1 MLFYSAPTTPSL
13 AGKVDELTTLLKNAQ
28 NLIVVLTA
36 LLITG
41 GTGILAAWQKIRR
54 QVKTV
59 EEQVEPIKHE
69 VTGSAANT
77 AEPTLRS
84 QVDEIRT
91 QVQDLPKAQTDMHA
105 DNTDRLDAIE
115 RNVEEV
121 KEDLKELKEAQNE
134 QRDDIREVRQLVQK
148 VLSKMAGV

>member
-28 NLIVVLTA
+28 NLVVVLTA

-69 VTGSAANT
+69 VTDSASNVDG
-77 AEPTLRS
+77 PTLRG
-84 QVDEIRT
+84 QVDEIRA
-91 QVQDLPKAQTDMHA
+91 QVQELQKAQPNMHA
-105 DNTDRLDAIE
+105 DNTDRLDSIE
-115 RNVEEV
+115 RSVAAV
-121 KEDLKELKEAQNE
+121 KDELKELKAAQDG
-134 QRDDIREVRQLVQK
+134 QTDDIREVRQLVQR